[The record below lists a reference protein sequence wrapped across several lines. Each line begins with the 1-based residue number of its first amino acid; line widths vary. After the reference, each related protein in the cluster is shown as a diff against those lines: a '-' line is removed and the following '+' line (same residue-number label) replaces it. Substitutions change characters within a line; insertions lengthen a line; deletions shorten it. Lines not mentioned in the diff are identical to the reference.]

1 MEFAAAE
8 KLEIGV
14 HYCSADNRN
23 SAQVNLQNKPFVAS
37 PGLQAAYPWMKRGED
52 DPFLKCAKAFGDD
65 AAAVRDW
72 AAGAGV
78 PCDFNPAVPSAAFPC
93 AFVPAVRE
101 ACPSA
106 VLGESAN
113 VLEQQ
118 PDGSFCM
125 REVGLRELAAA
136 PCCEYEN

>member
-1 MEFAAAE
+1 M
-8 KLEIGV
+8 
-14 HYCSADNRN
+14 
-23 SAQVNLQNKPFVAS
+23 
-37 PGLQAAYPWMKRGED
+37 
-52 DPFLKCAKAFGDD
+52 
-65 AAAVRDW
+65 RDW
-72 AAGAGV
+72 AAGAGI

-118 PDGSFCM
+118 PDDSFCM
-125 REVGLRELAAA
+125 REVGLRELAILDSRK
-136 PCCEYEN
+136 Y